1 MNETANGKQGSI
13 DLKVTASSSCMSES
27 PRTNDPLDQAFA
39 DYLRLCDAGEL
50 ESREEFLKLFPDLAD
65 QLKELIEAADILG
78 QVTLSGEAPQTPA
91 KAHSQ
96 SPSAE
101 TITTSTM
108 SGDGDPDVTLPMTN
122 RGATDR
128 RPRLPYDLGDYV
140 LLEEIGRGGM
150 GVVYLAK
157 QHDLDRQVAVKMIRS
172 GILADEGE
180 VRRFYTEAQAAARL
194 RHRGIVGVHQFG
206 RRAGHHFFSM
216 EYIPGTDLQKKINS
230 GVLEPKEAARYV
242 RDVALAIHHA
252 HQKGVLHRDLKPA
265 NVLIDEHDQ
274 VHVTDFGLA
283 KHMDSDS
290 SVTGSG
296 AAIGTPHYMAP
307 EQAGGHS
314 DRVCTQSDVYAL
326 GAILFACL
334 TGRPPILAETVVQT
348 LMQVVHQPAP
358 PVSSLRS
365 EVPVDLETIVA
376 KCLEKNPAKRYGS
389 TAKLAEE
396 LDAFIEDRHIE
407 ARPRSPVLKAWH
419 WFQGVPVVGALTG
432 RRVLHSSSTHRRFQA
447 AMLLGLLLTPLLAVS
462 LHIGIQHLPDVMP
475 ASVVIAGGVEG
486 GRYTD
491 VSKLISQHIMQH
503 QPGVA
508 CSVRETLGSEQ
519 NAKLLLEG
527 EVDLALMQAISVPA
541 NEQLMHVAPLYY
553 EPIYALALK
562 DSDIH
567 DIEDFDGH
575 RVLLG
580 TAGSG
585 SRACVELLLTVLPN
599 SFGTIT
605 KVSGKWTE
613 LLSPNPP
620 DAALLC
626 VGQGSPILK
635 KLKKDGRWRLL
646 HINPDK
652 VVHTFD
658 RYPLRD
664 ELSVHPDPIQT
675 LATGAILMARNDTS
689 DALVTAALE
698 AWYQQTDETMRIS
711 IKDANQWT
719 ELRLHPAAEQYFL
732 NHTNQGTQE

>member
-1 MNETANGKQGSI
+1 MANR
-13 DLKVTASSSCMSES
+13 AA
-27 PRTNDPLDQAFA
+27 NDH
-39 DYLRLCDAGEL
+39 G
-50 ESREEFLKLFPDLAD
+50 
-65 QLKELIEAADILG
+65 
-78 QVTLSGEAPQTPA
+78 
-91 KAHSQ
+91 
-96 SPSAE
+96 
-101 TITTSTM
+101 
-108 SGDGDPDVTLPMTN
+108 
-122 RGATDR
+122 
-128 RPRLPYDLGDYV
+128 PRLPYDLGDYI
-140 LLEEIGRGGM
+140 LLKEIGRGGM

-157 QHDLDRQVAVKMIRS
+157 QHELDRQVAIKMIRS
-172 GILADEGE
+172 GILAGEGE
-180 VRRFYTEAQAAARL
+180 VRRFYTEAQAAASL

-230 GVLEPKEAARYV
+230 GLLDPKEAARYV

-314 DRVCTQSDVYAL
+314 DRVCAESDVYAL

-334 TGRPPILAETVVQT
+334 TGRPPILADTIMQT
-348 LMQVVHQPAP
+348 LLQVVHQPAP
-358 PVSSLRS
+358 PVSSLRA
-365 EVPVDLETIVA
+365 EVSADLETIVA
-376 KCLEKNPAKRYGS
+376 KCLEKNPTKRYGS
-389 TAKLAEE
+389 TEKLAEE

-407 ARPRSPVLKAWH
+407 ARPRSQILKAWH
-419 WFQGVPVVGALTG
+419 WFEGVPVIGALTG
-432 RRVLHSSSTHRRFQA
+432 RRILHSSSTHRRFQA

-462 LHIGIQHLPDVMP
+462 LHIGIQHWPDAMP
-475 ASVVIAGGVEG
+475 SSVVIAGGVEG

-491 VSKLISQHIMQH
+491 VSNLLSRHIMENH
-503 QPGVA
+503 PGVT
-508 CSVRETLGSEQ
+508 CNVQETLGSEQ
-519 NAKLLLEG
+519 NAKLLLNG
-527 EVDLALMQAISVPA
+527 DVDLALMQAISVPA
-541 NEQLMHVAPLYY
+541 AEQLTHVAPLYY

-562 DSDIH
+562 DSGIKT
-567 DIEDFDGH
+567 IEDFDSR

-585 SRACVELLLTVLPN
+585 SRACVDLLLTMLPN
-599 SFGTIT
+599 SFGAII

-620 DAALLC
+620 AAAILC
-626 VGQGSPILK
+626 VGQGSSILK
-635 KLKKDGRWRLL
+635 QLKKDGRWRLL
-646 HINPDK
+646 QINPDK
-652 VVHTFD
+652 VVHAFD

-664 ELSVHPDPIQT
+664 ELSDNPNRTPIQT
-675 LATGAILMARNDTS
+675 LATGAILMARHNTS

-698 AWYQQTDETMRIS
+698 AWYQQTDKENRIS
-711 IKDANQWT
+711 IEDASQWT
-719 ELRLHPAAEQYFL
+719 ELRLHPAAEKYFKS
-732 NHTNQGTQE
+732 HTQNRDTQK